1 MAKRYRCGDTRAG
14 HDPHFIQVHRATGWR
29 PVTVTNIEGDDITLR
44 LHGGDE
50 RTVRNHDTA
59 YLRRLLDA
67 GRTTGC
73 WINGSGNLLSVDL
86 GPAQSA
92 MFSVTSGPLGE
103 CGPGA
108 GVSGAAPSP
117 DTKASDEGD
126 RR

>member
-14 HDPHFIQVHRATGWR
+14 HDPHFIQVHRATGWQ
-29 PVTVTNIEGDDITLR
+29 PVTVTGVEGDEITLR

-59 YLRRLLDA
+59 YLRRLLQA

-73 WINGSGNLLSVDL
+73 WINGSGNLLSVDV

-92 MFSVTSGPLGE
+92 MFSVTTGPLGE
-103 CGPGA
+103 CGPGVD
-108 GVSGAAPSP
+108 VSGTASP
-117 DTKASDEGD
+117 ADQGVSDEGTS
-126 RR
+126 